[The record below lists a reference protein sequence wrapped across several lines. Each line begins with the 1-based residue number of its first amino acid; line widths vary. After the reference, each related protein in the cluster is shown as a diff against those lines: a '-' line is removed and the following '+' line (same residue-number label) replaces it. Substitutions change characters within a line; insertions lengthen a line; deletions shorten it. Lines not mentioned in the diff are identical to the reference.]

1 VIFTLPE
8 FTETVALTFVKPLT
22 ENGVPIA
29 VLIVV
34 KASVF
39 AGKVPLGPETRLAIG
54 VQAAMEDC
62 MKKTDPTDVSTKQI
76 RVNRENTQL

>member
-1 VIFTLPE
+1 LTLPV
-8 FTETVALTFVKPLT
+8 FTETVALTFVNPVMAK
-22 ENGVPIA
+22 GDPIA

-62 MKKTDPTDVSTKQI
+62 MKKTDPTDVNTKQI
-76 RVNRENTQL
+76 RVTRENTQL